1 MSEWLRSQHVPLSS
15 LLFSNSLCLANVLH
29 CILHNK
35 TIPPFVKVYPYEMLT
50 VTNRGRT
57 KLPKDVDRTRLEVI
71 RGQSCKPHS
80 RWWRGN
86 NMCWCCTFSTS
97 LLLKVP
103 FSLHLLKLYVVVSS
117 ASPGP
122 WSILWCLW
130 NGDPR
135 VWQTSSVEAQWYE
148 EEGQAVLART
158 CACFNLSVTP
168 IMYYSCSFLICF
180 SFIHFY
186 FSFFC
191 LLPTVWYTWT

>member
-1 MSEWLRSQHVPLSS
+1 MNGCVLSMCICPV
-15 LLFSNSLCLANVLH
+15 LLFSNSLCLANVSH

-71 RGQSCKPHS
+71 SGQSCKPHS

-97 LLLKVP
+97 LLFNL
-103 FSLHLLKLYVVVSS
+103 SCLMQLLNLNVVVSS

-122 WSILWCLW
+122 WSIHWCLW

-135 VWQTSSVEAQWYE
+135 VWQTSSMEAQWYE
-148 EEGQAVLART
+148 EEGQAVLTRT
-158 CACFNLSVTP
+158 
-168 IMYYSCSFLICF
+168 SCMF
-180 SFIHFY
+180 
-186 FSFFC
+186 
-191 LLPTVWYTWT
+191 